1 MSEVTKENKEAKEAP
16 AEAAAEGAEK
26 KVKKKI
32 KRASVSGNCYIHAG
46 FGNTLITI
54 TDLNGDTVCWSS
66 AGGQGFKGSRKGTP
80 YAAQATAE
88 VVGGKAVEAGVKNI
102 GVYLIGPG
110 AGREPAIRALAASGL
125 KINFLRDITPVPHNG
140 CRPPKRR
147 RI

>member
-1 MSEVTKENKEAKEAP
+1 MAEEKESKEQTK
-16 AEAAAEGAEK
+16 EAAAPTEGAAAEK

-80 YAAQATAE
+80 FAAQVTAE
-88 VVGGKAVEAGVKNI
+88 IVAAKAVEAGVKNI
-102 GVYLIGPG
+102 SVYLVGPG
-110 AGREPAIRALAASGL
+110 AGREPAIRSLAAAGL
-125 KINFLRDITPVPHNG
+125 KINSLRDITPIPHNG